1 MTTTVT
7 FEFVG
12 YLPQDIFLEFIGH
25 RAAYLSIGYAMQTQS
40 DHRAVV
46 QVWGPPSMVD
56 AFEMA
61 VSLGPAAC
69 LIHDVRRM
77 GNELERPE

>member
-7 FEFVG
+7 FEFNG

-25 RAAYLSIGYAMQTQS
+25 RAAYLSIGYAMQTQT
-40 DHRAVV
+40 DRRAVV
-46 QVWGPPSMVD
+46 KVWGPPSMVD

-69 LIHDVRRM
+69 LIRDVRRTQIDR
-77 GNELERPE
+77 ERPE